1 MMRITSL
8 ILVLFVSTPVIVG
21 NLPHAEKPE
30 KSVKPPV
37 VASPPVATE
46 VNAESSEVR
55 PSPNPK
61 PSSIVSSVAPAMDIA
76 SKSSKKMD
84 SKIASAPASKS
95 ARPHLKLMSAAREA
109 KFRNCFPRV
118 NDPEFEAILDDPG
131 LIIYSEAE
139 MPKAYQFFDGAFP
152 GVHSVNYNISANGS
166 EPFGNGNREF
176 PWSSPAG
183 THRSSN
189 VNSFRFFL
197 LPKDSEGRFRPVVWH
212 KAPTGGAAYSWTFP
226 LGTVFGEVLMLRGPD
241 RRDYTFEVRI
251 RRREAGYWEVDA
263 YRPFPTAKSLAERIK
278 ELRPDWEQ
286 NANLAQVCEHLQGPR
301 KLTPFML
308 ADTQPQVR
316 TFKQWMGVDT
326 LPAIEDQKLVAELL
340 SNTTFE
346 SASGLVWR
354 ESKEGVKTCAP
365 TTKAAFHIVPANYDA
380 GFVAVDH
387 KSCMRCHNS
396 VNESV
401 RKFDA
406 GRDWYGNI
414 RGSDGIFSFHPFAPE
429 SISHNGF
436 AQGVRL
442 RREFEQAGI
451 LEKFDPAR
459 HSHKFYQ
466 ALNKTTR

>member
-1 MMRITSL
+1 MMRISTL
-8 ILVLFVSTPVIVG
+8 ILVLSVTTFVIVG
-21 NLPHAEKPE
+21 NLPREQKSIDSPKPA
-30 KSVKPPV
+30 
-37 VASPPVATE
+37 VAVTSPPMTSPPPSESSLIATSAMRPATVAT
-46 VNAESSEVR
+46 NKAAKQG
-55 PSPNPK
+55 PPPL
-61 PSSIVSSVAPAMDIA
+61 A
-76 SKSSKKMD
+76 ST
-84 SKIASAPASKS
+84 PASKS
-95 ARPHLKLMSAAREA
+95 ARPRLKLMNVAREA
-109 KFRNCFPRV
+109 KFRDCFPRV
-118 NDPEFEAILDDPG
+118 NDPEFEEVLNDPD
-131 LIIYSEAE
+131 LVIYSDAE

-197 LPKDSEGRFRPVVWH
+197 LPKDSAGRLRPVVWH

-241 RRDYTFEVRI
+241 KRDYTFEVRI
-251 RRREAGYWEVDA
+251 RRRETGYWEVDA
-263 YRPFPTAKSLAERIK
+263 YRPFPTAESLAERIK
-278 ELRPDWEQ
+278 ELRHDWKHD
-286 NANLAQVCEHLQGPR
+286 ANLAQVCEHLEGPR
-301 KLTPFML
+301 KLTPFIL

-340 SNTTFE
+340 SNTTFH
-346 SASGLVWR
+346 SASGQVWR

-436 AQGVRL
+436 AQGVRM

-451 LEKFDPAR
+451 LEKFDPQR
-459 HSHKFYQ
+459 HSHAVYQ
-466 ALNKTTR
+466 ALSKGSR